1 MTGSIRTDMETTFTR
16 RNSHGANLK
25 RWREWRGIKQEVLA
39 DKIGVSQATLS
50 GYEKKDEL
58 EPEVLEKITKALDI
72 PTEAITELNEGA
84 LINIY
89 SGTWQ
94 DNATAAGSIQNQ
106 TFNPI
111 DKIVESS
118 IFKYPVISHVK
129 SSSLTTGRAGTVK
142 AINTPAIVGWIPD
155 SRNSNQTIKPPI

>member
-1 MTGSIRTDMETTFTR
+1 MTGSIKTDMETTFTK

-50 GYEKKDEL
+50 GSEKKDEL

-72 PTEAITELNEGA
+72 PIEAITELNEGA

-106 TFNPI
+106 TFNHI
-111 DKIVESS
+111 DKIVEL
-118 IFKYPVISHVK
+118 YER
-129 SSSLTTGRAGTVK
+129 LLK
-142 AINTPAIVGWIPD
+142 AEQEKVAMLHEI
-155 SRNSNQTIKPPI
+155 IKDK

>member
-1 MTGSIRTDMETTFTR
+1 M
-16 RNSHGANLK
+16 
-25 RWREWRGIKQEVLA
+25 
-39 DKIGVSQATLS
+39 
-50 GYEKKDEL
+50 

-72 PTEAITELNEGA
+72 PIEAITELNEGA

-111 DKIVESS
+111 DKIVEL
-118 IFKYPVISHVK
+118 YER
-129 SSSLTTGRAGTVK
+129 LLK
-142 AINTPAIVGWIPD
+142 AEQEKVAMLHEIIRFPSFSCLNTPVWT
-155 SRNSNQTIKPPI
+155 QK

>member
-1 MTGSIRTDMETTFTR
+1 METTFTK

-72 PTEAITELNEGA
+72 PIEAITELNE
-84 LINIY
+84 
-89 SGTWQ
+89 
-94 DNATAAGSIQNQ
+94 NQ

-111 DKIVESS
+111 DKIVEL
-118 IFKYPVISHVK
+118 YER
-129 SSSLTTGRAGTVK
+129 LLK
-142 AINTPAIVGWIPD
+142 AEQEKVAMLHEI
-155 SRNSNQTIKPPI
+155 IKDK

>member
-1 MTGSIRTDMETTFTR
+1 METTFTR

-72 PTEAITELNEGA
+72 PIEAITELNEGA

-94 DNATAAGSIQNQ
+94 DNATAAGSIKNQ
-106 TFNPI
+106 IFNPI
-111 DKIVESS
+111 DKIVEL
-118 IFKYPVISHVK
+118 YER
-129 SSSLTTGRAGTVK
+129 LLK
-142 AINTPAIVGWIPD
+142 AEQEKVTMLHDI
-155 SRNSNQTIKPPI
+155 IKDK

>member
-1 MTGSIRTDMETTFTR
+1 MERHQTR
-16 RNSHGANLK
+16 SASRQN
-25 RWREWRGIKQEVLA
+25 RGITSHLIWLRE
-39 DKIGVSQATLS
+39 
-50 GYEKKDEL
+50 KDEL

-72 PTEAITELNEGA
+72 PIEAITELNEGA

-111 DKIVESS
+111 DKIVEL
-118 IFKYPVISHVK
+118 YER
-129 SSSLTTGRAGTVK
+129 LLK
-142 AINTPAIVGWIPD
+142 AEQEKVAMLHEI
-155 SRNSNQTIKPPI
+155 IKDK

>member
-1 MTGSIRTDMETTFTR
+1 METTFTR

-72 PTEAITELNEGA
+72 PTEAITERL
-84 LINIY
+84 
-89 SGTWQ
+89 
-94 DNATAAGSIQNQ
+94 
-106 TFNPI
+106 
-111 DKIVESS
+111 S
-118 IFKYPVISHVK
+118 IFILAHGKITQLQPEAFKIKLS
-129 SSSLTTGRAGTVK
+129 
-142 AINTPAIVGWIPD
+142 IP
-155 SRNSNQTIKPPI
+155 SIK

>member
-1 MTGSIRTDMETTFTR
+1 MTGSIKTDMETTFTK

-72 PTEAITELNEGA
+72 PIEAITELNEGA

-111 DKIVESS
+111 DKIDEL
-118 IFKYPVISHVK
+118 YER
-129 SSSLTTGRAGTVK
+129 LLK
-142 AINTPAIVGWIPD
+142 AEQEKVAMLHEI
-155 SRNSNQTIKPPI
+155 IKDK

>member
-1 MTGSIRTDMETTFTR
+1 METTFTK

-72 PTEAITELNEGA
+72 PIEAITELNEGA

-111 DKIVESS
+111 ELYERLLKAEQEKVAMLHEIIKDK
-118 IFKYPVISHVK
+118 
-129 SSSLTTGRAGTVK
+129 
-142 AINTPAIVGWIPD
+142 
-155 SRNSNQTIKPPI
+155 

>member
-1 MTGSIRTDMETTFTR
+1 METTFTR
-16 RNSHGANLK
+16 RNSHWANLK
-25 RWREWRGIKQEVLA
+25 SWREWRGIKQEVLA

-94 DNATAAGSIQNQ
+94 DNATAAWSIQYQ

-111 DKIVESS
+111 DKIVEL
-118 IFKYPVISHVK
+118 YER
-129 SSSLTTGRAGTVK
+129 LLK
-142 AINTPAIVGWIPD
+142 AEQEKVAMLHEI
-155 SRNSNQTIKPPI
+155 IKDK

>member
-58 EPEVLEKITKALDI
+58 EPEVLEKIYHLSLSSDNISRDI
-72 PTEAITELNEGA
+72 DILSRGLMVYQQA
-84 LINIY
+84 
-89 SGTWQ
+89 
-94 DNATAAGSIQNQ
+94 
-106 TFNPI
+106 
-111 DKIVESS
+111 V
-118 IFKYPVISHVK
+118 
-129 SSSLTTGRAGTVK
+129 SLFCLRM
-142 AINTPAIVGWIPD
+142 INTEING
-155 SRNSNQTIKPPI
+155 NSKSISSKGLFRDD

>member
-1 MTGSIRTDMETTFTR
+1 METTFTR

-111 DKIVESS
+111 DKIVKLYER
-118 IFKYPVISHVK
+118 
-129 SSSLTTGRAGTVK
+129 LLK
-142 AINTPAIVGWIPD
+142 AEQEKVAMLHEI
-155 SRNSNQTIKPPI
+155 IKDK

>member
-94 DNATAAGSIQNQ
+94 DNATAARSIQNQ

-111 DKIVESS
+111 DKIVEL
-118 IFKYPVISHVK
+118 YER
-129 SSSLTTGRAGTVK
+129 LLK
-142 AINTPAIVGWIPD
+142 AEQEKVAMLHEI
-155 SRNSNQTIKPPI
+155 IKDK

>member
-1 MTGSIRTDMETTFTR
+1 METTFTR

-84 LINIY
+84 LILAHGKI
-89 SGTWQ
+89 TQ
-94 DNATAAGSIQNQ
+94 LQPEAFKIKLSI
-106 TFNPI
+106 P
-111 DKIVESS
+111 S
-118 IFKYPVISHVK
+118 IK
-129 SSSLTTGRAGTVK
+129 
-142 AINTPAIVGWIPD
+142 
-155 SRNSNQTIKPPI
+155 

>member
-1 MTGSIRTDMETTFTR
+1 METTFTR

-72 PTEAITELNEGA
+72 PIEAITELNEGA

-111 DKIVESS
+111 DKIAEL
-118 IFKYPVISHVK
+118 YER
-129 SSSLTTGRAGTVK
+129 LLK
-142 AINTPAIVGWIPD
+142 AEQEKVAMLHEI
-155 SRNSNQTIKPPI
+155 IKDK

>member
-1 MTGSIRTDMETTFTR
+1 METTFTR

-94 DNATAAGSIQNQ
+94 DNATAAGSIQNL

-111 DKIVESS
+111 DKIVEL
-118 IFKYPVISHVK
+118 YER
-129 SSSLTTGRAGTVK
+129 LLK
-142 AINTPAIVGWIPD
+142 AEQEKVAMLHEI
-155 SRNSNQTIKPPI
+155 IKDK

>member
-1 MTGSIRTDMETTFTR
+1 METTFTR

-39 DKIGVSQATLS
+39 DKIGVSLATLS

-72 PTEAITELNEGA
+72 PIEAITELNEGA

-111 DKIVESS
+111 DKIGEL
-118 IFKYPVISHVK
+118 YER
-129 SSSLTTGRAGTVK
+129 LLK
-142 AINTPAIVGWIPD
+142 AEQEKVAMLHEI
-155 SRNSNQTIKPPI
+155 IKDK

>member
-72 PTEAITELNEGA
+72 PIEAITELNEGA

-94 DNATAAGSIQNQ
+94 DNATVAGSIQNQ
-106 TFNPI
+106 IFNSI
-111 DKIVESS
+111 DKIVEL
-118 IFKYPVISHVK
+118 YER
-129 SSSLTTGRAGTVK
+129 LLK
-142 AINTPAIVGWIPD
+142 AEQEKVTMLHDI
-155 SRNSNQTIKPPI
+155 IKDK

>member
-1 MTGSIRTDMETTFTR
+1 METTFTR

-72 PTEAITELNEGA
+72 PIEAITGF
-84 LINIY
+84 
-89 SGTWQ
+89 SGFFA
-94 DNATAAGSIQNQ
+94 D
-106 TFNPI
+106 
-111 DKIVESS
+111 
-118 IFKYPVISHVK
+118 SHCVK
-129 SSSLTTGRAGTVK
+129 MCLC
-142 AINTPAIVGWIPD
+142 
-155 SRNSNQTIKPPI
+155 Q

>member
-1 MTGSIRTDMETTFTR
+1 MERHQTR
-16 RNSHGANLK
+16 SASRQN
-25 RWREWRGIKQEVLA
+25 RGITSHLIWLRE
-39 DKIGVSQATLS
+39 
-50 GYEKKDEL
+50 KDEL

-72 PTEAITELNEGA
+72 PIEAITELNEGA

-111 DKIVESS
+111 DKIVELYERLL
-118 IFKYPVISHVK
+118 K
-129 SSSLTTGRAGTVK
+129 GRARKGCH
-142 AINTPAIVGWIPD
+142 AP
-155 SRNSNQTIKPPI
+155 

>member
-72 PTEAITELNEGA
+72 PIEAITELNEGA

-106 TFNPI
+106 TSNPI
-111 DKIVESS
+111 DKIVEL
-118 IFKYPVISHVK
+118 YER
-129 SSSLTTGRAGTVK
+129 LLK
-142 AINTPAIVGWIPD
+142 AEQEKVAMLHEI
-155 SRNSNQTIKPPI
+155 IKDK

>member
-50 GYEKKDEL
+50 GYEKKD
-58 EPEVLEKITKALDI
+58 VLEKITKALDI
-72 PTEAITELNEGA
+72 PIEAITELNEGA

-106 TFNPI
+106 IFNPI
-111 DKIVESS
+111 DKIVEL
-118 IFKYPVISHVK
+118 YER
-129 SSSLTTGRAGTVK
+129 LLK
-142 AINTPAIVGWIPD
+142 AEQEKVTMLHDI
-155 SRNSNQTIKPPI
+155 IKDK

>member
-1 MTGSIRTDMETTFTR
+1 METTFTK

-72 PTEAITELNEGA
+72 PIEAITELNEGA

-106 TFNPI
+106 TINPI
-111 DKIVESS
+111 DKIVEL
-118 IFKYPVISHVK
+118 YER
-129 SSSLTTGRAGTVK
+129 LLK
-142 AINTPAIVGWIPD
+142 AEQEKVAMLHEI
-155 SRNSNQTIKPPI
+155 IKDK

>member
-1 MTGSIRTDMETTFTR
+1 M
-16 RNSHGANLK
+16 
-25 RWREWRGIKQEVLA
+25 LA

-111 DKIVESS
+111 DKIVEL
-118 IFKYPVISHVK
+118 YER
-129 SSSLTTGRAGTVK
+129 LLK
-142 AINTPAIVGWIPD
+142 AEQEKVAMLHEI
-155 SRNSNQTIKPPI
+155 IKDK

>member
-1 MTGSIRTDMETTFTR
+1 METTFTR

-72 PTEAITELNEGA
+72 PIEAITELNEGA

-111 DKIVESS
+111 DKTVEL
-118 IFKYPVISHVK
+118 YER
-129 SSSLTTGRAGTVK
+129 LLK
-142 AINTPAIVGWIPD
+142 AEQEKVTMLHDI
-155 SRNSNQTIKPPI
+155 IKDK

>member
-58 EPEVLEKITKALDI
+58 EPEVLEKITTVQRNYPIGSVD
-72 PTEAITELNEGA
+72 LNR
-84 LINIY
+84 NH
-89 SGTWQ
+89 
-94 DNATAAGSIQNQ
+94 
-106 TFNPI
+106 
-111 DKIVESS
+111 SS
-118 IFKYPVISHVK
+118 DVLV
-129 SSSLTTGRAGTVK
+129 
-142 AINTPAIVGWIPD
+142 
-155 SRNSNQTIKPPI
+155 

>member
-1 MTGSIRTDMETTFTR
+1 METTFTR

-72 PTEAITELNEGA
+72 PIEAITELNEGA

-106 TFNPI
+106 IFNPV
-111 DKIVESS
+111 DKIVRRYELVLKANQE
-118 IFKYPVISHVK
+118 IFTRLHDI
-129 SSSLTTGRAGTVK
+129 
-142 AINTPAIVGWIPD
+142 
-155 SRNSNQTIKPPI
+155 IKDK

>member
-1 MTGSIRTDMETTFTR
+1 METTFTR

-72 PTEAITELNEGA
+72 PIEAITELNEGA

-106 TFNPI
+106 TFNLI
-111 DKIVESS
+111 DKIVEL
-118 IFKYPVISHVK
+118 YER
-129 SSSLTTGRAGTVK
+129 LLK
-142 AINTPAIVGWIPD
+142 AEQEKVTMLHDI
-155 SRNSNQTIKPPI
+155 IKDK

>member
-72 PTEAITELNEGA
+72 PIEAITELNEGA

-106 TFNPI
+106 TLNPI
-111 DKIVESS
+111 DKIVEL
-118 IFKYPVISHVK
+118 YER
-129 SSSLTTGRAGTVK
+129 LLK
-142 AINTPAIVGWIPD
+142 AEQEKVAMLHEI
-155 SRNSNQTIKPPI
+155 IKDK

>member
-1 MTGSIRTDMETTFTR
+1 METTFTR

-72 PTEAITELNEGA
+72 PIEAITELNEGA

-106 TFNPI
+106 TFNHI
-111 DKIVESS
+111 DKIVEL
-118 IFKYPVISHVK
+118 YER
-129 SSSLTTGRAGTVK
+129 LLK
-142 AINTPAIVGWIPD
+142 AEQEKVTMLHDI
-155 SRNSNQTIKPPI
+155 IKDK

>member
-72 PTEAITELNEGA
+72 PIEAITELNEGA

-106 TFNPI
+106 TFNPN
-111 DKIVESS
+111 DKIVEL
-118 IFKYPVISHVK
+118 YER
-129 SSSLTTGRAGTVK
+129 LLK
-142 AINTPAIVGWIPD
+142 AEQEKVAMLHEI
-155 SRNSNQTIKPPI
+155 IKDK